1 MINLRSPQI
10 HGDENRFN
18 RELKEFCQSLVKAV
32 NENHLVGDNVTTS
45 ISSGIVH
52 AHLPPAYAKNF
63 EYLGFDK
70 DALTIQIGEGYVKQ
84 IGDGFYHFEEFI
96 LVLTVPPLLTDGTYF
111 ILLDLD
117 LSGMWFDDNPLF
129 LFETLPSDDIASNHI
144 YFPLYRITLNTGDD
158 DAKNIVVN
166 FDMRNMPTIRGF

>member
-84 IGDGFYHFEEFI
+84 IGDGFYHFEEFV

-111 ILLDLD
+111 IILDLD
-117 LSGMWFDDNPLF
+117 LSGCGLMIILYSCLRHFRPMILPQIIFVF
-129 LFETLPSDDIASNHI
+129 LYI
-144 YFPLYRITLNTGDD
+144 G
-158 DAKNIVVN
+158 
-166 FDMRNMPTIRGF
+166 

>member
-1 MINLRSPQI
+1 MIKEPPHLGNDKPWMSQLKNWCRTVKDEFERTALR
-10 HGDENRFN
+10 
-18 RELKEFCQSLVKAV
+18 
-32 NENHLVGDNVTTS
+32 GDNVTTS

-84 IGDGFYHFEEFI
+84 IGDGFYHFEEFV

-111 ILLDLD
+111 IILDLD
-117 LSGMWFDDNPLF
+117 LSGLWFDDNPLF

-144 YFPLYRITLNTGDD
+144 CFPLYRITLNTGDD